1 MLHILWLILKFILI
15 LLGIVLGL
23 LLLTILLILFCP
35 VRYRASGTKEQDDWK
50 KIRGEGQVSWL
61 FHGVV
66 LRAVWA
72 EGNLQTSF
80 RLFGISV
87 DKILNRRRKNKEHS
101 LDSSENEEDQSEV
114 IEPEK
119 IPESPV
125 NIESEEIP
133 ENSVNAESEE
143 ILEKPVNAESE
154 KMISSPVDSQPQDAP
169 EKPQQET
176 DSDKKE
182 KKTSPVRKLLSGIQS
197 KRKRIWDRIHHIRAT
212 LGRVGTQITWW
223 RDFLEHPRVQ
233 AGISLVWTHAKFLIR
248 HVLPTRMDG
257 EITFSTEDPSITGAI
272 LAVLGM
278 TIPFH
283 KNCVR
288 VRPLFS
294 GENYCQGNVR
304 IKGRIYGIVFV
315 RAAIS
320 IYFNKNIKYVIRRW
334 KTRRA

>member
-23 LLLTILLILFCP
+23 LLLAILLILFCP

-80 RLFGISV
+80 RLFGIPV
-87 DKILNRRRKNKEHS
+87 DKILNRRKKVK
-101 LDSSENEEDQSEV
+101 DYAG
-114 IEPEK
+114 
-119 IPESPV
+119 
-125 NIESEEIP
+125 SEEIP
-133 ENSVNAESEE
+133 
-143 ILEKPVNAESE
+143 EKPVNAEAE
-154 KMISSPVDSQPQDAP
+154 KMISSSVDSQLQDAP

-182 KKTSPVRKLLSGIQS
+182 KKTGPVRKLLSGIQS

-248 HVLPTRMDG
+248 HVLPTKMDG

-283 KNCVR
+283 KNCVG

-315 RAAIS
+315 RAAVS

>member
-23 LLLTILLILFCP
+23 FLLTILLILFCP

-66 LRAVWA
+66 LKAVWA

-101 LDSSENEEDQSEV
+101 SDSVESTEEQREI

-125 NIESEEIP
+125 NAGSEEIP
-133 ENSVNAESEE
+133 
-143 ILEKPVNAESE
+143 EKPVNAESE
-154 KMISSPVDSQPQDAP
+154 KMISSPVDSQLQDAP

-248 HVLPTRMDG
+248 HVLPTKMDG

-283 KNCVR
+283 KNCVE
-288 VRPLFS
+288 VRPLFN

>member
-23 LLLTILLILFCP
+23 LLLAILLILFCP
-35 VRYRASGTKEQDDWK
+35 VRYKASGTKEQDDWK
-50 KIRGEGQVSWL
+50 KIRGEGQISWL

-80 RLFGISV
+80 RLFGIPV
-87 DKILNRRRKNKEHS
+87 DKILNRRKKVK
-101 LDSSENEEDQSEV
+101 DYAG
-114 IEPEK
+114 
-119 IPESPV
+119 
-125 NIESEEIP
+125 SEEIP
-133 ENSVNAESEE
+133 
-143 ILEKPVNAESE
+143 EKPVNAESE

-169 EKPQQET
+169 EKPQQKT

-182 KKTSPVRKLLSGIQS
+182 KKISPVRKLLSGIQS
-197 KRKRIWDRIHHIRAT
+197 KRKRIWDRIHHIRTA
-212 LGRVGTQITWW
+212 LCRVGEQITWW

-248 HVLPTRMDG
+248 HVMPTKMDG

-283 KNCVR
+283 KNCVG

-315 RAAIS
+315 RAAVS

>member
-23 LLLTILLILFCP
+23 LLLILFCP

-50 KIRGEGQVSWL
+50 KIRGEGQISWL

-66 LRAVWA
+66 LRVVWA

-80 RLFGISV
+80 RLFGIPV
-87 DKILNRRRKNKEHS
+87 DKILNRRKKNKEHS
-101 LDSSENEEDQSEV
+101 LDFSESEEDQREV

-125 NIESEEIP
+125 N
-133 ENSVNAESEE
+133 A
-143 ILEKPVNAESE
+143 KSE

-169 EKPQQET
+169 EKSQQKI

-182 KKTSPVRKLLSGIQS
+182 KKISPVRKLLSGIQS
-197 KRKRIWDRIHHIRAT
+197 KRKRIWDRIHHIRAA
-212 LGRVGTQITWW
+212 LCRVGAQVTWW

-315 RAAIS
+315 RAAVS

>member
-23 LLLTILLILFCP
+23 LLLAILLILFCP
-35 VRYRASGTKEQDDWK
+35 VRYRASGPKEQDDWK
-50 KIRGEGQVSWL
+50 KIRGEGQISWL

-66 LRAVWA
+66 LRVVWA

-80 RLFGISV
+80 RLFGIPV
-87 DKILNRRRKNKEHS
+87 DKILNRRKKNKEHS
-101 LDSSENEEDQSEV
+101 LDSSESEEDQREV

-125 NIESEEIP
+125 NAGSEEIP
-133 ENSVNAESEE
+133 E
-143 ILEKPVNAESE
+143 KPVNAKSE

-169 EKPQQET
+169 EKSQQKT

-182 KKTSPVRKLLSGIQS
+182 KKISPVRKLLSGIQS
-197 KRKRIWDRIHHIRAT
+197 KRKRIWDRIHHIRAA
-212 LGRVGTQITWW
+212 LCKVGAQVTWW

-315 RAAIS
+315 RAAVS

>member
-23 LLLTILLILFCP
+23 LLLAILLILFCP

-50 KIRGEGQVSWL
+50 KIRGEGQISWL

-80 RLFGISV
+80 RLFGIPV
-87 DKILNRRRKNKEHS
+87 DKILNRRKKTKEHS
-101 LDSSENEEDQSEV
+101 SDSVESTEEQRKIEDQREV

-125 NIESEEIP
+125 N
-133 ENSVNAESEE
+133 ARLEE

-154 KMISSPVDSQPQDAP
+154 KMISSPVDSRPQEAP
-169 EKPQQET
+169 KKPQQET

-197 KRKRIWDRIHHIRAT
+197 KRKRIWDRIHHIRTT

-223 RDFLEHPRVQ
+223 RDFLEHPKVR

-320 IYFNKNIKYVIRRW
+320 IYFNKNIKYIIRRW

>member
-66 LRAVWA
+66 LKAVWA

-80 RLFGISV
+80 RLFGIPV
-87 DKILNRRRKNKEHS
+87 DKILNRRKKVK
-101 LDSSENEEDQSEV
+101 DYAG
-114 IEPEK
+114 
-119 IPESPV
+119 
-125 NIESEEIP
+125 SEEIP
-133 ENSVNAESEE
+133 
-143 ILEKPVNAESE
+143 EKPVNAEAE
-154 KMISSPVDSQPQDAP
+154 KMISSPVDSQLQNAP

-182 KKTSPVRKLLSGIQS
+182 KKISPVRKLLSGIQS

-223 RDFLEHPRVQ
+223 RDFLEHPKVQ

-283 KNCVR
+283 KNCVG

-315 RAAIS
+315 RAAVS

>member
-23 LLLTILLILFCP
+23 LLLAILLILFCP

-50 KIRGEGQVSWL
+50 KIRGEGQISWL

-80 RLFGISV
+80 RLFGIPV
-87 DKILNRRRKNKEHS
+87 DKILNRRKKVK
-101 LDSSENEEDQSEV
+101 DYAG
-114 IEPEK
+114 
-119 IPESPV
+119 
-125 NIESEEIP
+125 SEEIP
-133 ENSVNAESEE
+133 
-143 ILEKPVNAESE
+143 EKPVNAESE

-169 EKPQQET
+169 EKPQQKT

-182 KKTSPVRKLLSGIQS
+182 KKISPVRKLLSGIQS
-197 KRKRIWDRIHHIRAT
+197 KRKRIWDRIHHIRTA
-212 LGRVGTQITWW
+212 LCRVGEQITWW

-248 HVLPTRMDG
+248 HVMPTKMDG

-283 KNCVR
+283 KNCVG

-315 RAAIS
+315 RAAVS

>member
-1 MLHILWLILKFILI
+1 MNA
-15 LLGIVLGL
+15 G
-23 LLLTILLILFCP
+23 
-35 VRYRASGTKEQDDWK
+35 
-50 KIRGEGQVSWL
+50 
-61 FHGVV
+61 
-66 LRAVWA
+66 
-72 EGNLQTSF
+72 
-80 RLFGISV
+80 
-87 DKILNRRRKNKEHS
+87 
-101 LDSSENEEDQSEV
+101 
-114 IEPEK
+114 
-119 IPESPV
+119 
-125 NIESEEIP
+125 SEEIP
-133 ENSVNAESEE
+133 
-143 ILEKPVNAESE
+143 EKPVNAEAE
-154 KMISSPVDSQPQDAP
+154 KMISSSVDSQLQDAP

-182 KKTSPVRKLLSGIQS
+182 KKISPVRKLLSGIQS

-233 AGISLVWTHAKFLIR
+233 AGISLVWKHAKFLIR
-248 HVLPTRMDG
+248 HVLPTKMDG

-283 KNCVR
+283 KNCVG

-315 RAAIS
+315 RAAVS

>member
-66 LRAVWA
+66 LKAVWA

-80 RLFGISV
+80 RLFGIPV
-87 DKILNRRRKNKEHS
+87 DKILNRRKKTKEHS
-101 LDSSENEEDQSEV
+101 SDSVESTEEQRKIEDQREI

-119 IPESPV
+119 IPE
-125 NIESEEIP
+125 
-133 ENSVNAESEE
+133 
-143 ILEKPVNAESE
+143 KPVNAEAE
-154 KMISSPVDSQPQDAP
+154 KMISSSVDSQLQDAP

-182 KKTSPVRKLLSGIQS
+182 KKISPVRKLLSGIQS

-233 AGISLVWTHAKFLIR
+233 AGISLVWKHAKFLIR
-248 HVLPTRMDG
+248 HVLPTKMDG

-283 KNCVR
+283 KNCVG

-304 IKGRIYGIVFV
+304 RKGRIYGIVFV
-315 RAAIS
+315 RAAVS

>member
-23 LLLTILLILFCP
+23 LLLAILLILFCP
-35 VRYRASGTKEQDDWK
+35 VRYKASGTKEQDDWK
-50 KIRGEGQVSWL
+50 KIRGEGQISWL

-80 RLFGISV
+80 RLFGIPV
-87 DKILNRRRKNKEHS
+87 DKILNRRKKVK
-101 LDSSENEEDQSEV
+101 DYAG
-114 IEPEK
+114 
-119 IPESPV
+119 
-125 NIESEEIP
+125 SEEIP
-133 ENSVNAESEE
+133 
-143 ILEKPVNAESE
+143 EKPVNAESE
-154 KMISSPVDSQPQDAP
+154 KMISSPVDSQLQDAP
-169 EKPQQET
+169 EKPQQKT

-182 KKTSPVRKLLSGIQS
+182 KKVSPVRKLLSGIQS
-197 KRKRIWDRIHHIRAT
+197 KRKRIWDRIHHIRTA
-212 LGRVGTQITWW
+212 LCRVGEQVTWW

-283 KNCVR
+283 KNCVG

-315 RAAIS
+315 RAAVS

>member
-23 LLLTILLILFCP
+23 LLLAILLILFCP

-50 KIRGEGQVSWL
+50 KIRGEGQISWL

-80 RLFGISV
+80 RLFGIPV
-87 DKILNRRRKNKEHS
+87 DKILNRRKKVK
-101 LDSSENEEDQSEV
+101 DYAG
-114 IEPEK
+114 
-119 IPESPV
+119 
-125 NIESEEIP
+125 SEEIP
-133 ENSVNAESEE
+133 E
-143 ILEKPVNAESE
+143 KPVNAKSE

-169 EKPQQET
+169 EKSQQKI

-182 KKTSPVRKLLSGIQS
+182 KKISPVRKLLSGIQS
-197 KRKRIWDRIHHIRAT
+197 KRKRIWDRIHHIRAA
-212 LGRVGTQITWW
+212 LCRVGAQVTWW

-248 HVLPTRMDG
+248 HVLPIRMDG

-315 RAAIS
+315 RAAVS

>member
-23 LLLTILLILFCP
+23 LLLAILLILFCP
-35 VRYRASGTKEQDDWK
+35 VRYKASGTKEQDDWK
-50 KIRGEGQVSWL
+50 KIRGEGQISWL

-80 RLFGISV
+80 RLFGIPV
-87 DKILNRRRKNKEHS
+87 DKILNRRKKVK
-101 LDSSENEEDQSEV
+101 DYAG
-114 IEPEK
+114 
-119 IPESPV
+119 
-125 NIESEEIP
+125 SEEIP
-133 ENSVNAESEE
+133 
-143 ILEKPVNAESE
+143 EKPVNAESE

-169 EKPQQET
+169 EKPQQKT

-182 KKTSPVRKLLSGIQS
+182 KKVSPVRKLLSGIQS
-197 KRKRIWDRIHHIRAT
+197 KRKRIWDRIHHIRTA
-212 LGRVGTQITWW
+212 LCRVGEQVTWW

-248 HVLPTRMDG
+248 HVMPTKMDG

-283 KNCVR
+283 KNCVG

-315 RAAIS
+315 RAAVS

>member
-23 LLLTILLILFCP
+23 LLLAILLILFCP

-80 RLFGISV
+80 RLFGIPV
-87 DKILNRRRKNKEHS
+87 DKILNRRKKTKEHS
-101 LDSSENEEDQSEV
+101 SDSVESTEEQRKIEDQREI

-119 IPESPV
+119 IPE
-125 NIESEEIP
+125 
-133 ENSVNAESEE
+133 
-143 ILEKPVNAESE
+143 KPVNAEAE
-154 KMISSPVDSQPQDAP
+154 KMISSSVDSQLQDAP

-233 AGISLVWTHAKFLIR
+233 AGISLVWKHAKFLIR
-248 HVLPTRMDG
+248 HVLPTKMDG

-283 KNCVR
+283 KNCVG

-315 RAAIS
+315 RAAVS

>member
-23 LLLTILLILFCP
+23 LLLAILLILFCP
-35 VRYRASGTKEQDDWK
+35 VRYRSSGTKEQDDWK
-50 KIRGEGQVSWL
+50 KIRGEGQISWL

-80 RLFGISV
+80 RLFGIPV
-87 DKILNRRRKNKEHS
+87 DKILNRRKKTKEHS
-101 LDSSENEEDQSEV
+101 LDPSESEEDQREV
-114 IEPEK
+114 IELEK
-119 IPESPV
+119 IP
-125 NIESEEIP
+125 
-133 ENSVNAESEE
+133 
-143 ILEKPVNAESE
+143 EKPVNAESE

-169 EKPQQET
+169 EKPQQKT

-182 KKTSPVRKLLSGIQS
+182 KKISPVRKLLSGIQS
-197 KRKRIWDRIHHIRAT
+197 KRKRIWDRIHHIRTA
-212 LGRVGTQITWW
+212 LCRMGEQITWW

-248 HVLPTRMDG
+248 HVMPTKMDG

-283 KNCVR
+283 KNCVG

-315 RAAIS
+315 RAAVS

>member
-23 LLLTILLILFCP
+23 LLLAILLILFCP

-80 RLFGISV
+80 RLFGIPV
-87 DKILNRRRKNKEHS
+87 DKILNRRKKNKEHS
-101 LDSSENEEDQSEV
+101 SDSVESTGEQRKIENQREI

-119 IPESPV
+119 IP
-125 NIESEEIP
+125 
-133 ENSVNAESEE
+133 
-143 ILEKPVNAESE
+143 EKPVNAESE
-154 KMISSPVDSQPQDAP
+154 EMISSPVDSQPQDAP
-169 EKPQQET
+169 EKSQQKT

-197 KRKRIWDRIHHIRAT
+197 KRKRIWDRIHHIRTT

-248 HVLPTRMDG
+248 HVLPTKMDG

-283 KNCVR
+283 KNCVG

-315 RAAIS
+315 RAAVS

>member
-23 LLLTILLILFCP
+23 LLLAILLILFCP
-35 VRYRASGTKEQDDWK
+35 VRYKASGTKEQDDWK
-50 KIRGEGQVSWL
+50 KIRGEGQISWL

-80 RLFGISV
+80 RLFGIPV
-87 DKILNRRRKNKEHS
+87 DKILNRRKKVK
-101 LDSSENEEDQSEV
+101 DYAG
-114 IEPEK
+114 
-119 IPESPV
+119 
-125 NIESEEIP
+125 SEEIP
-133 ENSVNAESEE
+133 
-143 ILEKPVNAESE
+143 EKPVNAESE

-169 EKPQQET
+169 EKPQQKT

-182 KKTSPVRKLLSGIQS
+182 KKISPVRKLLSGIQS
-197 KRKRIWDRIHHIRAT
+197 KRKRIWDRIHHIRT
-212 LGRVGTQITWW
+212 VLCRVGEQITWW

-248 HVLPTRMDG
+248 HVMPTRMDG

-283 KNCVR
+283 KNCVG

-315 RAAIS
+315 RAAVS

>member
-1 MLHILWLILKFILI
+1 MADIKVYTDPAGNCAGTASADNSADS
-15 LLGIVLGL
+15 LLSGQVQGIRDQGAGRL
-23 LLLTILLILFCP
+23 
-35 VRYRASGTKEQDDWK
+35 E

-66 LRAVWA
+66 LKAVWA

-80 RLFGISV
+80 RLFGIPV
-87 DKILNRRRKNKEHS
+87 DKILNRRKKVK
-101 LDSSENEEDQSEV
+101 DYAG
-114 IEPEK
+114 
-119 IPESPV
+119 
-125 NIESEEIP
+125 SEEIP
-133 ENSVNAESEE
+133 
-143 ILEKPVNAESE
+143 EKPVNAEAE
-154 KMISSPVDSQPQDAP
+154 KMISSPVDSQLQNAP

-182 KKTSPVRKLLSGIQS
+182 KKISPVRKLLSGIQS

-223 RDFLEHPRVQ
+223 RDFLEHPKVQ

-283 KNCVR
+283 KNCVG

-315 RAAIS
+315 RAAVS

>member
-23 LLLTILLILFCP
+23 LLLAILLILFCP
-35 VRYRASGTKEQDDWK
+35 VRYRASGIKEQDDWK
-50 KIRGEGQVSWL
+50 KIRGEGQISWL

-80 RLFGISV
+80 RLFGIPV
-87 DKILNRRRKNKEHS
+87 DKILNRRKKNKEHS
-101 LDSSENEEDQSEV
+101 LDSSESEEDQREV

-125 NIESEEIP
+125 N
-133 ENSVNAESEE
+133 A
-143 ILEKPVNAESE
+143 KSE

-169 EKPQQET
+169 EK
-176 DSDKKE
+176 KI
-182 KKTSPVRKLLSGIQS
+182 SPVRKLLSGIQS
-197 KRKRIWDRIHHIRAT
+197 KRKRIWDRIHHIRAA
-212 LGRVGTQITWW
+212 LCRVGAQVTWW

-315 RAAIS
+315 RAAVS

>member
-23 LLLTILLILFCP
+23 LLLAILLILFCP
-35 VRYRASGTKEQDDWK
+35 VRYKASGTKEQDDWK
-50 KIRGEGQVSWL
+50 KIRGEGQISWL

-80 RLFGISV
+80 RLFGIPV
-87 DKILNRRRKNKEHS
+87 DKILNRRKKVK
-101 LDSSENEEDQSEV
+101 DYAG
-114 IEPEK
+114 
-119 IPESPV
+119 
-125 NIESEEIP
+125 SEEIP
-133 ENSVNAESEE
+133 
-143 ILEKPVNAESE
+143 EKPVNAESE

-169 EKPQQET
+169 EKPQQKT

-182 KKTSPVRKLLSGIQS
+182 KKVSPVRKLLSGIQS
-197 KRKRIWDRIHHIRAT
+197 KRKRIWDRIHHIRTA
-212 LGRVGTQITWW
+212 LCRVGEQVTWW

-283 KNCVR
+283 KNCVG

-315 RAAIS
+315 RAAVS

>member
-23 LLLTILLILFCP
+23 LLLAILLILFCP

-80 RLFGISV
+80 RLFGIPV
-87 DKILNRRRKNKEHS
+87 DKILNRRKKVK
-101 LDSSENEEDQSEV
+101 DYAG
-114 IEPEK
+114 
-119 IPESPV
+119 
-125 NIESEEIP
+125 SEEIP
-133 ENSVNAESEE
+133 
-143 ILEKPVNAESE
+143 EKPVNAEAE
-154 KMISSPVDSQPQDAP
+154 KMISSSVDSQLQDAP

-233 AGISLVWTHAKFLIR
+233 AGISLVWKHAKFLIR
-248 HVLPTRMDG
+248 HVLPTKMDG

-283 KNCVR
+283 KNCVG
-288 VRPLFS
+288 VRPLFN

>member
-23 LLLTILLILFCP
+23 LLLAILLILFCP

-50 KIRGEGQVSWL
+50 KIRGEGQISWL

-66 LRAVWA
+66 LRVVWA

-80 RLFGISV
+80 RLFGIPV
-87 DKILNRRRKNKEHS
+87 DKILNRRKKVK
-101 LDSSENEEDQSEV
+101 DYAG
-114 IEPEK
+114 
-119 IPESPV
+119 
-125 NIESEEIP
+125 SEEIP
-133 ENSVNAESEE
+133 E
-143 ILEKPVNAESE
+143 KPVNAKSE

-169 EKPQQET
+169 EKSQQKI

-182 KKTSPVRKLLSGIQS
+182 KKISPVRKLLSGIQS
-197 KRKRIWDRIHHIRAT
+197 KRKRIWDRIHHIRAA
-212 LGRVGTQITWW
+212 LCRVGAQVTWW

-248 HVLPTRMDG
+248 HVLPIRMDG

-315 RAAIS
+315 RAAVS

>member
-23 LLLTILLILFCP
+23 LLLAILLILFCP

-80 RLFGISV
+80 RLFGIPV
-87 DKILNRRRKNKEHS
+87 DKILNRRKKVK
-101 LDSSENEEDQSEV
+101 DYAG
-114 IEPEK
+114 
-119 IPESPV
+119 
-125 NIESEEIP
+125 SEEIP
-133 ENSVNAESEE
+133 
-143 ILEKPVNAESE
+143 EKPVNAEAE
-154 KMISSPVDSQPQDAP
+154 KMISSSVDSQLQDAP

-182 KKTSPVRKLLSGIQS
+182 KKTGPVRKLLSGIQS
-197 KRKRIWDRIHHIRAT
+197 KRKRRWDRIHHIRAT

-248 HVLPTRMDG
+248 HVLPTKMDG

-283 KNCVR
+283 KNCVG

-315 RAAIS
+315 RAAVS

>member
-66 LRAVWA
+66 LKAVWA

-80 RLFGISV
+80 RLFGIPV
-87 DKILNRRRKNKEHS
+87 DKILNRRKKVK
-101 LDSSENEEDQSEV
+101 DYAG
-114 IEPEK
+114 
-119 IPESPV
+119 
-125 NIESEEIP
+125 SEEIP
-133 ENSVNAESEE
+133 
-143 ILEKPVNAESE
+143 EKPVNAEAE
-154 KMISSPVDSQPQDAP
+154 KMISSPVDSQLQNAP

-182 KKTSPVRKLLSGIQS
+182 KKISPVRKLLSGIQS

-223 RDFLEHPRVQ
+223 RDFLEHPKVQ

-283 KNCVR
+283 KNCVG

-315 RAAIS
+315 RAAVS
-320 IYFNKNIKYVIRRW
+320 IYFNKNIIYVIRRW

>member
-1 MLHILWLILKFILI
+1 
-15 LLGIVLGL
+15 
-23 LLLTILLILFCP
+23 
-35 VRYRASGTKEQDDWK
+35 
-50 KIRGEGQVSWL
+50 
-61 FHGVV
+61 
-66 LRAVWA
+66 
-72 EGNLQTSF
+72 
-80 RLFGISV
+80 
-87 DKILNRRRKNKEHS
+87 
-101 LDSSENEEDQSEV
+101 
-114 IEPEK
+114 
-119 IPESPV
+119 
-125 NIESEEIP
+125 
-133 ENSVNAESEE
+133 
-143 ILEKPVNAESE
+143 
-154 KMISSPVDSQPQDAP
+154 MISSSVDSQLQDAP

-233 AGISLVWTHAKFLIR
+233 AGISLVWKHAKFLIR
-248 HVLPTRMDG
+248 HVLPTKMDG

-283 KNCVR
+283 KNCVG

-315 RAAIS
+315 RAAVS

>member
-23 LLLTILLILFCP
+23 LLLAILLILFCP

-80 RLFGISV
+80 RLFGIPV
-87 DKILNRRRKNKEHS
+87 DKILNRRKKTKEHS
-101 LDSSENEEDQSEV
+101 SDSVESTEEQRKIEDQREI

-119 IPESPV
+119 IPE
-125 NIESEEIP
+125 
-133 ENSVNAESEE
+133 
-143 ILEKPVNAESE
+143 KPVNAEAE
-154 KMISSPVDSQPQDAP
+154 KMISSPVDSQLQDAP

-233 AGISLVWTHAKFLIR
+233 AGISLVWKHAKFLIR
-248 HVLPTRMDG
+248 HVLPTKMDG

-283 KNCVR
+283 KNCVG

>member
-23 LLLTILLILFCP
+23 LLLAILLILFCP

-66 LRAVWA
+66 LSAVWA

-80 RLFGISV
+80 RLFGIPV
-87 DKILNRRRKNKEHS
+87 DKILNRRKKVK
-101 LDSSENEEDQSEV
+101 DYAG
-114 IEPEK
+114 
-119 IPESPV
+119 
-125 NIESEEIP
+125 SEEIP
-133 ENSVNAESEE
+133 EKPMNAE
-143 ILEKPVNAESE
+143 AE
-154 KMISSPVDSQPQDAP
+154 KMISSPVDSQLQDAP

-248 HVLPTRMDG
+248 HVLPTKMDG

-283 KNCVR
+283 KNCVG

-315 RAAIS
+315 RAAVS

>member
-23 LLLTILLILFCP
+23 LLLAILLILFCP

-80 RLFGISV
+80 RLFGIPV
-87 DKILNRRRKNKEHS
+87 DKILNRRKKTKEHS
-101 LDSSENEEDQSEV
+101 SDSVESTEEQRKIEDQRET
-114 IEPEK
+114 IEPEEK
-119 IPESPV
+119 PV
-125 NIESEEIP
+125 NAGSEEIP
-133 ENSVNAESEE
+133 
-143 ILEKPVNAESE
+143 EKPVNAEAE
-154 KMISSPVDSQPQDAP
+154 KMISSPVDSQLQDAP

-248 HVLPTRMDG
+248 HVLPTKMDG

-315 RAAIS
+315 RAAVS

>member
-23 LLLTILLILFCP
+23 LLLAVLLILFCP
-35 VRYRASGTKEQDDWK
+35 VRYKASGAKEQDDWK
-50 KIRGEGQVSWL
+50 KIRGEGQISWL

-66 LRAVWA
+66 LSAVWA

-80 RLFGISV
+80 RLFGIPV
-87 DKILNRRRKNKEHS
+87 DKILNRRKKTKEHS
-101 LDSSENEEDQSEV
+101 LDSSENKENQRKV

-119 IPESPV
+119 IPERPV
-125 NIESEEIP
+125 NAGSEEIP
-133 ENSVNAESEE
+133 EKAE
-143 ILEKPVNAESE
+143 K
-154 KMISSPVDSQPQDAP
+154 SQQ
-169 EKPQQET
+169 KT

-182 KKTSPVRKLLSGIQS
+182 KKISPVRKLLSGIQS
-197 KRKRIWDRIHHIRAT
+197 KRKQIWGRIHHIRTA
-212 LGRVGTQITWW
+212 LCRVGEQVTWW

-248 HVLPTRMDG
+248 HVLPTKMDG

-304 IKGRIYGIVFV
+304 IKGRVYGIVFV
-315 RAAIS
+315 RAAVS

>member
-23 LLLTILLILFCP
+23 LLLAILLILFCP

-80 RLFGISV
+80 RLFGIPV
-87 DKILNRRRKNKEHS
+87 DKILNRRKKVK
-101 LDSSENEEDQSEV
+101 DYAGSE
-114 IEPEK
+114 
-119 IPESPV
+119 ESPG
-125 NIESEEIP
+125 
-133 ENSVNAESEE
+133 
-143 ILEKPVNAESE
+143 KPVNAEAE
-154 KMISSPVDSQPQDAP
+154 KMISSPVDSQLQDAP

-315 RAAIS
+315 RAAVS

>member
-23 LLLTILLILFCP
+23 LLLAILLILFCP

-50 KIRGEGQVSWL
+50 KIRGEGQISWL

-66 LRAVWA
+66 LRVVWA

-80 RLFGISV
+80 RLFGIPV
-87 DKILNRRRKNKEHS
+87 DKILNRRKKVK
-101 LDSSENEEDQSEV
+101 DYAG
-114 IEPEK
+114 
-119 IPESPV
+119 
-125 NIESEEIP
+125 SEEIP
-133 ENSVNAESEE
+133 E
-143 ILEKPVNAESE
+143 KPVNAKSE

-169 EKPQQET
+169 EKSQQKT

-182 KKTSPVRKLLSGIQS
+182 KKISPVRKLLSGIQS
-197 KRKRIWDRIHHIRAT
+197 KRKRIWDRIHHIRAA
-212 LGRVGTQITWW
+212 LCRVGAQVTWW

-248 HVLPTRMDG
+248 HVLPTGMDG

-315 RAAIS
+315 RAAVS
-320 IYFNKNIKYVIRRW
+320 IYFNKNIKYVIRRC

>member
-23 LLLTILLILFCP
+23 LLLAILLILFCP

-80 RLFGISV
+80 RLFGIPV
-87 DKILNRRRKNKEHS
+87 DKILNRRKKVK
-101 LDSSENEEDQSEV
+101 DYAG
-114 IEPEK
+114 
-119 IPESPV
+119 
-125 NIESEEIP
+125 SEEIP
-133 ENSVNAESEE
+133 
-143 ILEKPVNAESE
+143 EKPVNAEAE
-154 KMISSPVDSQPQDAP
+154 KMISSPVDSQLQNAP

-182 KKTSPVRKLLSGIQS
+182 KKISPVRKLLSGIQS

-223 RDFLEHPRVQ
+223 RDFLEHPKVQ

-248 HVLPTRMDG
+248 HVMPTKMDG

-283 KNCVR
+283 KNCVG

-315 RAAIS
+315 RAAVS

>member
-23 LLLTILLILFCP
+23 LLLAILLILFCP

-50 KIRGEGQVSWL
+50 KIRGEGQISWL

-66 LRAVWA
+66 LRVVWA

-80 RLFGISV
+80 RLFGIPV
-87 DKILNRRRKNKEHS
+87 DKILNRRKKVK
-101 LDSSENEEDQSEV
+101 DYAG
-114 IEPEK
+114 
-119 IPESPV
+119 
-125 NIESEEIP
+125 SEEIP
-133 ENSVNAESEE
+133 E
-143 ILEKPVNAESE
+143 KPVNAKSE

-169 EKPQQET
+169 EKSQQKT
-176 DSDKKE
+176 DSDIKE
-182 KKTSPVRKLLSGIQS
+182 KKISPVRKLLSGIQS
-197 KRKRIWDRIHHIRAT
+197 KRKRIWDRIHHIRAA
-212 LGRVGTQITWW
+212 LCRVGAQVTWW

-248 HVLPTRMDG
+248 HVLPTKMDG

-272 LAVLGM
+272 LAVFGM

-315 RAAIS
+315 RAAVS

>member
-23 LLLTILLILFCP
+23 LLLAILLILFCP

-80 RLFGISV
+80 RLFGIPV
-87 DKILNRRRKNKEHS
+87 DKILNRRKKTKEHS
-101 LDSSENEEDQSEV
+101 SDSVESTEEQRKIEDQREI

-119 IPESPV
+119 IPEKPV
-125 NIESEEIP
+125 NAGSEEIP
-133 ENSVNAESEE
+133 
-143 ILEKPVNAESE
+143 EKPVNAEAE
-154 KMISSPVDSQPQDAP
+154 KMISSPVDSQLQNAP

-182 KKTSPVRKLLSGIQS
+182 KKISPVRKLLSGIQS

-233 AGISLVWTHAKFLIR
+233 AGISLVWKHAKFLIR
-248 HVLPTRMDG
+248 HVLPTKMDG

-283 KNCVR
+283 KNCVG

-315 RAAIS
+315 RAAVS

>member
-23 LLLTILLILFCP
+23 LLLAILLILFCP

-50 KIRGEGQVSWL
+50 KIRGEGQISWL

-80 RLFGISV
+80 RLFGIPV
-87 DKILNRRRKNKEHS
+87 DKILNRRKKVK
-101 LDSSENEEDQSEV
+101 DYAG
-114 IEPEK
+114 
-119 IPESPV
+119 
-125 NIESEEIP
+125 SEEIP
-133 ENSVNAESEE
+133 
-143 ILEKPVNAESE
+143 EKPVNAESE

-169 EKPQQET
+169 EKPQQKT

-182 KKTSPVRKLLSGIQS
+182 KKISPVRKLLSGIQS
-197 KRKRIWDRIHHIRAT
+197 KRKRIWDRIHHIRTA
-212 LGRVGTQITWW
+212 LCRVGEQVTWW

-248 HVLPTRMDG
+248 HVMPTKMDG

-315 RAAIS
+315 RAAVS

>member
-23 LLLTILLILFCP
+23 LLLAILLILFCP

-80 RLFGISV
+80 RLFGIPV
-87 DKILNRRRKNKEHS
+87 DKILNRRKKVK
-101 LDSSENEEDQSEV
+101 DYAG
-114 IEPEK
+114 
-119 IPESPV
+119 
-125 NIESEEIP
+125 SEEIP
-133 ENSVNAESEE
+133 
-143 ILEKPVNAESE
+143 EKPVNAEAE
-154 KMISSPVDSQPQDAP
+154 KMISSSVDSQLQDAP

-233 AGISLVWTHAKFLIR
+233 AGISLVWKHAKFLIR
-248 HVLPTRMDG
+248 HVLPTKMDG

-283 KNCVR
+283 KNCVG

-315 RAAIS
+315 RAAVS

>member
-23 LLLTILLILFCP
+23 LLLAILLILFCP

-80 RLFGISV
+80 RLFGIPV
-87 DKILNRRRKNKEHS
+87 DKILNRRKKVK
-101 LDSSENEEDQSEV
+101 DYAGSE
-114 IEPEK
+114 
-119 IPESPV
+119 ESPG
-125 NIESEEIP
+125 
-133 ENSVNAESEE
+133 
-143 ILEKPVNAESE
+143 KPVNAEAE
-154 KMISSPVDSQPQDAP
+154 KMISSPVDSQLQNAP

-182 KKTSPVRKLLSGIQS
+182 KKISPVRKLLSGIQS

-233 AGISLVWTHAKFLIR
+233 AGISLVWKHAKFLIR
-248 HVLPTRMDG
+248 HVLPTKMDG

-315 RAAIS
+315 RAAVS